1 MYKNPIATNLEVEES
16 QALPSDAD
24 EKATLVLQLGRALLS
39 LGSPAHRLEAA
50 MELVANRLGLV
61 GQFFS
66 TPTSLFAALGDGS
79 SQQTFMIRA
88 APGNVSL
95 AKLSDISDTLAE
107 LERDTISVRSAAHRV
122 QTIMDAP
129 CPYGTLL
136 TLGAFAVTGTSVSSL
151 FGGTVADIGTAT
163 VAGLVTGLLAMLA
176 SRFSTIGRVF
186 EPLTATAVALLAAA
200 FSSLLGGVNIMLV
213 SLAGLIVLIP
223 GLGITVA
230 TRELAT
236 GQLVSGSS
244 RMAGAVVLF
253 LILGFGVALGAH
265 LGELI
270 FGTAQAPEPRVI
282 SSGLRLLLLAPIS
295 FSLSILFR
303 ARLRDTVFV
312 LIACAL
318 ALEGGALSNYLLGNQ
333 LGASLSAFLVGIAG
347 NLFSRI
353 TGRPSSIMH
362 TPGLMLLVPGSI
374 GFRSLTA
381 LIDNDI
387 LTGVEIGFNAL
398 LVAVA
403 LTMGML
409 IASIVLPPKQEL

>member
-1 MYKNPIATNLEVEES
+1 MSTGHIYPDSREQNIIAILIG
-16 QALPSDAD
+16 D
-24 EKATLVLQLGRALLS
+24 
-39 LGSPAHRLEAA
+39 
-50 MELVANRLGLV
+50 
-61 GQFFS
+61 
-66 TPTSLFAALGDGS
+66 TPG
-79 SQQTFMIRA
+79 
-88 APGNVSL
+88 
-95 AKLSDISDTLAE
+95 
-107 LERDTISVRSAAHRV
+107 
-122 QTIMDAP
+122 
-129 CPYGTLL
+129 
-136 TLGAFAVTGTSVSSL
+136 
-151 FGGTVADIGTAT
+151 
-163 VAGLVTGLLAMLA
+163 
-176 SRFSTIGRVF
+176 
-186 EPLTATAVALLAAA
+186 
-200 FSSLLGGVNIMLV
+200 
-213 SLAGLIVLIP
+213 
-223 GLGITVA
+223 
-230 TRELAT
+230 
-236 GQLVSGSS
+236 
-244 RMAGAVVLF
+244 
-253 LILGFGVALGAH
+253 
-265 LGELI
+265 
-270 FGTAQAPEPRVI
+270 
-282 SSGLRLLLLAPIS
+282 LLLLAPIS